1 MDFFIDNQFA
11 ISFIIS
17 LVSSVVFIGWQRKVY
32 KKNVD
37 AIDVFKRFFS
47 KTGDYMSSVVT
58 YVDAETGKATNS
70 IVIGNVAAAES
81 ELKNLILDIN
91 SYIKKSKGTVAF
103 SIIQNKAERRIS
115 MLYEIATSKMSF
127 PTQIGLMGTFFG
139 VFVGLLEFLIGTRF
153 GDGITDSSIQS
164 LICGVLVSMAT
175 SFCGIAMLI
184 KSHSKASDAS
194 NQIDK
199 DKNEFYEWVQNEL
212 MPSVDVSM
220 VEAIGK
226 LHETIDQ
233 FEPSFSG
240 VISEFKTAFR
250 DVTGAFGT
258 DFRESVKVVSSAV
271 KRMGENMDKVNRNI
285 KLQDDLLDSIR
296 SRELIKGMDA
306 FVEASH
312 KFSEIT
318 GSLDQFERARRLML
332 IAAQETIN
340 IQKSFNESLDVPK
353 KVAAEINMILN
364 RITTFEEN
372 INKLGTEL
380 SGMQTFA
387 DSVVKQIQGNINAIN
402 AKHGIAKDFIAVADE
417 DLEKYFD
424 EHKQKLGLI
433 AKHYNE
439 ALESYLADY
448 EVMLVERKNE
458 LEQRKREFVE
468 AIDKKLS
475 VDEIRSEF
483 SSLKKLNDISR
494 MLEQLMCNP
503 VDGNQLMRTLSKIHT
518 ELNAISAIQE
528 DNKKGSWFG
537 NNSNTAVDRAQRER
551 EEAQRMAEE
560 ANRKVE
566 EVEREK
572 QRIAELARIQA
583 EKDRAEKEAL
593 LAKIR
598 EEQERDQKAMEVIQ
612 QVQQKDS
619 PAYESVNNESIS
631 HSQIDTS
638 LEEHSSAN
646 VAEEVP
652 TTSPTSMDKDMVEE
666 EKTNK
671 KGWFKIKKLFVWK

>member
-17 LVSSVVFIGWQRKVY
+17 LVSSVAFIGWQRKVY
-32 KKNVD
+32 KKNLD
-37 AIDVFKRFFS
+37 AIEVFKRFFS
-47 KTGDYMSSVVT
+47 KTGDYRSSVVA
-58 YVDAETGKATNS
+58 YVDAETGKTTNS

-139 VFVGLLEFLIGTRF
+139 VFVGLLEFLIGTRC

-212 MPSVDVSM
+212 MPSVDMSM

-250 DVTGAFGT
+250 DVTGACGT

-433 AKHYNE
+433 SKHYNE

-448 EVMLVERKNE
+448 EAMLVERKEE
-458 LEQRKREFVE
+458 LEQRKREFTD
-468 AIDKKLS
+468 AIDQKLS
-475 VDEIRSEF
+475 IEDIRSEF
-483 SSLKKLNDISR
+483 TALKKLNTIAEKVDQLAHNSVTGDNLNKALEGIRLELDAMIVAQEKQSKGFISSFGGSSAATER
-494 MLEQLMCNP
+494 MIQARDKAVQEAETAKQNEVAAKQQVELLKQELGDLNRKFNQLNGYVDSLTRNRTTQQTYVPQNP
-503 VDGNQLMRTLSKIHT
+503 VVAS
-518 ELNAISAIQE
+518 EISTNLAATDSSMQTIVTKSSESTKPIEIDKQQVSNLGE
-528 DNKKGSWFG
+528 DSSINPDTS
-537 NNSNTAVDRAQRER
+537 E
-551 EEAQRMAEE
+551 
-560 ANRKVE
+560 VE
-566 EVEREK
+566 E
-572 QRIAELARIQA
+572 
-583 EKDRAEKEAL
+583 
-593 LAKIR
+593 
-598 EEQERDQKAMEVIQ
+598 
-612 QVQQKDS
+612 
-619 PAYESVNNESIS
+619 P
-631 HSQIDTS
+631 
-638 LEEHSSAN
+638 
-646 VAEEVP
+646 
-652 TTSPTSMDKDMVEE
+652 
-666 EKTNK
+666 K
-671 KGWFKIKKLFVWK
+671 KKRRFWSKLFHKK

>member
-17 LVSSVVFIGWQRKVY
+17 LVSSVAFIGWQLKVY

-47 KTGDYMSSVVT
+47 KTGDYSSSVVT
-58 YVDAETGKATNS
+58 YVDAETGKTTNS
-70 IVIGNVAAAES
+70 IVIGNVAAVES

-139 VFVGLLEFLIGTRF
+139 VFVGLLEFLIGTRY

-233 FEPSFSG
+233 FEPSFSC
-240 VISEFKTAFR
+240 VISEFKDAFR

-271 KRMGENMDKVNRNI
+271 KRMGENMDKVNLNI
-285 KLQDDLLDSIR
+285 KLQDDLLDTIR

-448 EVMLVERKNE
+448 EAMLVERKEE
-458 LEQRKREFVE
+458 LEQRKREFTD
-468 AIDKKLS
+468 AIDQKLS
-475 VDEIRSEF
+475 IEDIRSEF
-483 SSLKKLNDISR
+483 TALKKLNTIAEKVDQLAHNSVTGDNLNKALEGIRLELDAMIVAQEKQSKGFISGFGGSSAATER
-494 MLEQLMCNP
+494 MIQARDKAVQEAETAKQNEVAAKQQVELLKQELGDLNQKFNQINGYVESLTRNRTTQQTYVPQNP
-503 VDGNQLMRTLSKIHT
+503 VVASQVTMNPAATDSSMQTTVTKSPESAKPIEIDKQQIGNSGEDSSINPDTT
-518 ELNAISAIQE
+518 E
-528 DNKKGSWFG
+528 
-537 NNSNTAVDRAQRER
+537 
-551 EEAQRMAEE
+551 
-560 ANRKVE
+560 VE
-566 EVEREK
+566 EPKKKR
-572 QRIAELARIQA
+572 
-583 EKDRAEKEAL
+583 
-593 LAKIR
+593 
-598 EEQERDQKAMEVIQ
+598 
-612 QVQQKDS
+612 
-619 PAYESVNNESIS
+619 
-631 HSQIDTS
+631 S
-638 LEEHSSAN
+638 LWS
-646 VAEEVP
+646 
-652 TTSPTSMDKDMVEE
+652 
-666 EKTNK
+666 
-671 KGWFKIKKLFVWK
+671 KLFHKK

>member
-17 LVSSVVFIGWQRKVY
+17 LVSSVAFIGWQRKVY

-37 AIDVFKRFFS
+37 AIEIFKRFFS
-47 KTGDYMSSVVT
+47 KTGDYRSSVVA
-58 YVDAETGKATNS
+58 YVDAETGKTTNS

-139 VFVGLLEFLIGTRF
+139 VFVGLLEFLIGTRC

-184 KSHSKASDAS
+184 KSHSKASEAS

-212 MPSVDVSM
+212 MPSVDMSM

-448 EVMLVERKNE
+448 EAMLVERKEE
-458 LEQRKREFVE
+458 LEQRKREFTD
-468 AIDKKLS
+468 AIDQKLS
-475 VDEIRSEF
+475 IEDIRSEF
-483 SSLKKLNDISR
+483 TALKKLNTIAEKVDQLAHNSVTGDNLNKALEGIRLELDAMIVAQEKQSKGFISSFGGSSAATER
-494 MLEQLMCNP
+494 MIQARDKAVQEAETAKQNEVAAKQQVELLKQELGDLNRKFNQLNGYVDSLTRNRTTQQTYVPQNP
-503 VDGNQLMRTLSKIHT
+503 VVAS
-518 ELNAISAIQE
+518 EISTNLAATDSSMQTIVTKSSESTKPIEIDKQQVSNLGE
-528 DNKKGSWFG
+528 DSSINPDTS
-537 NNSNTAVDRAQRER
+537 E
-551 EEAQRMAEE
+551 
-560 ANRKVE
+560 VE
-566 EVEREK
+566 E
-572 QRIAELARIQA
+572 
-583 EKDRAEKEAL
+583 
-593 LAKIR
+593 
-598 EEQERDQKAMEVIQ
+598 
-612 QVQQKDS
+612 
-619 PAYESVNNESIS
+619 P
-631 HSQIDTS
+631 
-638 LEEHSSAN
+638 
-646 VAEEVP
+646 
-652 TTSPTSMDKDMVEE
+652 
-666 EKTNK
+666 K
-671 KGWFKIKKLFVWK
+671 KKRRFWSKLFHKK

>member
-17 LVSSVVFIGWQRKVY
+17 LVSSVAFIGWQRKVY

-37 AIDVFKRFFS
+37 AIEVFKRFFS
-47 KTGDYMSSVVT
+47 KTGDYRSSVVA
-58 YVDAETGKATNS
+58 YVDAETGKTTNS

-139 VFVGLLEFLIGTRF
+139 VFVGLLEFLIGTRC
-153 GDGITDSSIQS
+153 GDGITDFSIQS

-184 KSHSKASDAS
+184 KSHSKASEAS

-212 MPSVDVSM
+212 MPSVDMSM

-364 RITTFEEN
+364 RITTFEKN

-448 EVMLVERKNE
+448 EAMLVERKEE
-458 LEQRKREFVE
+458 LEQRKREFTD
-468 AIDKKLS
+468 AIDQKLS
-475 VDEIRSEF
+475 IEDIRSEF
-483 SSLKKLNDISR
+483 TALKKLNTIAEKVDQLAHNSVTGDNLNKALEGIRLELDAMIVAQEKQSKGFISSFGGSSAATER
-494 MLEQLMCNP
+494 MIQARDKAVQEAETAKQNEVAAKQQVELLKQELGDLNRKFNQLNGYVDSLTRNRTTQQTYVPQNP
-503 VDGNQLMRTLSKIHT
+503 VVAS
-518 ELNAISAIQE
+518 EISTNLAATDSSMQTIVTKSSESTKPIEIDKQQVSNLGE
-528 DNKKGSWFG
+528 DSSINPDTS
-537 NNSNTAVDRAQRER
+537 E
-551 EEAQRMAEE
+551 
-560 ANRKVE
+560 VE
-566 EVEREK
+566 E
-572 QRIAELARIQA
+572 
-583 EKDRAEKEAL
+583 
-593 LAKIR
+593 
-598 EEQERDQKAMEVIQ
+598 
-612 QVQQKDS
+612 
-619 PAYESVNNESIS
+619 P
-631 HSQIDTS
+631 
-638 LEEHSSAN
+638 
-646 VAEEVP
+646 
-652 TTSPTSMDKDMVEE
+652 
-666 EKTNK
+666 K
-671 KGWFKIKKLFVWK
+671 KKRRFWSKLFHKK

>member
-1 MDFFIDNQFA
+1 
-11 ISFIIS
+11 
-17 LVSSVVFIGWQRKVY
+17 
-32 KKNVD
+32 
-37 AIDVFKRFFS
+37 
-47 KTGDYMSSVVT
+47 
-58 YVDAETGKATNS
+58 
-70 IVIGNVAAAES
+70 
-81 ELKNLILDIN
+81 
-91 SYIKKSKGTVAF
+91 
-103 SIIQNKAERRIS
+103 
-115 MLYEIATSKMSF
+115 
-127 PTQIGLMGTFFG
+127 
-139 VFVGLLEFLIGTRF
+139 
-153 GDGITDSSIQS
+153 
-164 LICGVLVSMAT
+164 
-175 SFCGIAMLI
+175 
-184 KSHSKASDAS
+184 
-194 NQIDK
+194 
-199 DKNEFYEWVQNEL
+199 
-212 MPSVDVSM
+212 MPSVDVTM

-226 LHETIDQ
+226 LHETIDKL
-233 FEPSFSG
+233 EPSFSG
-240 VISEFKTAFR
+240 VITEFKDAFK

-448 EVMLVERKNE
+448 EAMLVERKEE
-458 LEQRKREFVE
+458 LEQRKREFTD
-468 AIDKKLS
+468 AIDQKLS
-475 VDEIRSEF
+475 IEDIRSEF
-483 SSLKKLNDISR
+483 TALKKLNTIAGKVDQLAHNSVTGDNLNKALEGIRLELDAMIVAQKKQSKGFISSFGGSSAATERMIQARDKAVQEAETAKRNEVAAKQQVELLKQELGDLNRKFNQLNGYVDSLTRNRTTQQTYVPQNPVVASDISTNLAATDSS
-494 MLEQLMCNP
+494 MQTTVAKSSESIKPIEIDKQQVSNLGEDSSINP
-503 VDGNQLMRTLSKIHT
+503 DTS
-518 ELNAISAIQE
+518 E
-528 DNKKGSWFG
+528 
-537 NNSNTAVDRAQRER
+537 
-551 EEAQRMAEE
+551 
-560 ANRKVE
+560 VE
-566 EVEREK
+566 E
-572 QRIAELARIQA
+572 
-583 EKDRAEKEAL
+583 
-593 LAKIR
+593 
-598 EEQERDQKAMEVIQ
+598 
-612 QVQQKDS
+612 
-619 PAYESVNNESIS
+619 P
-631 HSQIDTS
+631 
-638 LEEHSSAN
+638 
-646 VAEEVP
+646 
-652 TTSPTSMDKDMVEE
+652 
-666 EKTNK
+666 K
-671 KGWFKIKKLFVWK
+671 KKRSFWSKLFHKK

>member
-17 LVSSVVFIGWQRKVY
+17 LVSSVAFIGWQRKVY

-37 AIDVFKRFFS
+37 AIEVFKRFFS
-47 KTGDYMSSVVT
+47 KTGDYRSSVVA
-58 YVDAETGKATNS
+58 YVDAETGKTTNS

-139 VFVGLLEFLIGTRF
+139 VFVGLLEFLIGTRC

-184 KSHSKASDAS
+184 KSHSKASEAS

-212 MPSVDVSM
+212 MPSVDMSM

-448 EVMLVERKNE
+448 EAMLVERKEE
-458 LEQRKREFVE
+458 LEQRKREFTD
-468 AIDKKLS
+468 AIDQKLS
-475 VDEIRSEF
+475 IEDIRSEF
-483 SSLKKLNDISR
+483 TALKKLNTIAEKVDQLAHNSVTGDNLNKALEGIRLELDAMIVAQEKQSKGFISSFGGSSAATER
-494 MLEQLMCNP
+494 MIQARDKAVQEAETAKQNEVAAKQQVELLKQELGDLNRKFNQLNGYVDSLTRNRTTQQTYVPQNP
-503 VDGNQLMRTLSKIHT
+503 VVASG
-518 ELNAISAIQE
+518 ISTNLAATDSSMQTIVTKSSESTKSIEIDKQQVSNLGE
-528 DNKKGSWFG
+528 DSSINPDTS
-537 NNSNTAVDRAQRER
+537 E
-551 EEAQRMAEE
+551 
-560 ANRKVE
+560 VE
-566 EVEREK
+566 E
-572 QRIAELARIQA
+572 
-583 EKDRAEKEAL
+583 
-593 LAKIR
+593 
-598 EEQERDQKAMEVIQ
+598 
-612 QVQQKDS
+612 
-619 PAYESVNNESIS
+619 P
-631 HSQIDTS
+631 
-638 LEEHSSAN
+638 
-646 VAEEVP
+646 
-652 TTSPTSMDKDMVEE
+652 
-666 EKTNK
+666 K
-671 KGWFKIKKLFVWK
+671 KKRRFWSKLFHKK

>member
-17 LVSSVVFIGWQRKVY
+17 LVSSVAFIGWQRKVY

-37 AIDVFKRFFS
+37 AIEVFKRFFS
-47 KTGDYMSSVVT
+47 KTGDYRSSVVA
-58 YVDAETGKATNS
+58 YVDAETGKTTNS

-139 VFVGLLEFLIGTRF
+139 VFVGLLEFLIGTRC

-184 KSHSKASDAS
+184 KSHSKACEAS

-212 MPSVDVSM
+212 MPSVDMSM

-285 KLQDDLLDSIR
+285 KLQDDLLDTIR

-448 EVMLVERKNE
+448 EAMLVERKEE
-458 LEQRKREFVE
+458 LEQRKREFTD
-468 AIDKKLS
+468 AIDQKLS
-475 VDEIRSEF
+475 IEDIRSEF
-483 SSLKKLNDISR
+483 TALKKLNTIAEKVDQLAHNSVTGDNLNKALEGIRLELDAMIVAQEKQSKGFISSFGGSSAATER
-494 MLEQLMCNP
+494 MIQARDKAVQEAEIAKQNEVAAKQQVELLKQELGDLNRKFNHLNGYVESLTRNSTTQQTYVAQNP
-503 VDGNQLMRTLSKIHT
+503 VVAPQVSTNPAATDSSMQTTVTKSPESTKPIEINEQQIGYSGDDSSINPDTT
-518 ELNAISAIQE
+518 
-528 DNKKGSWFG
+528 
-537 NNSNTAVDRAQRER
+537 
-551 EEAQRMAEE
+551 
-560 ANRKVE
+560 
-566 EVEREK
+566 EVEVPKKKR
-572 QRIAELARIQA
+572 
-583 EKDRAEKEAL
+583 
-593 LAKIR
+593 
-598 EEQERDQKAMEVIQ
+598 
-612 QVQQKDS
+612 
-619 PAYESVNNESIS
+619 
-631 HSQIDTS
+631 S
-638 LEEHSSAN
+638 LWS
-646 VAEEVP
+646 
-652 TTSPTSMDKDMVEE
+652 
-666 EKTNK
+666 
-671 KGWFKIKKLFVWK
+671 KLFHKK

>member
-17 LVSSVVFIGWQRKVY
+17 LVSSVAFIGWQRKVY

-37 AIDVFKRFFS
+37 AIEVFKRFFS
-47 KTGDYMSSVVT
+47 KTGDYRSSVVA
-58 YVDAETGKATNS
+58 YVDAETGKTTNS

-139 VFVGLLEFLIGTRF
+139 VFVGLLEFLIGTRC

-184 KSHSKASDAS
+184 KSHSKASEAS

-212 MPSVDVSM
+212 MPSVDMSM

-332 IAAQETIN
+332 IAAQKTIN

-364 RITTFEEN
+364 RITTFEKN

-448 EVMLVERKNE
+448 EAMLVERKEE
-458 LEQRKREFVE
+458 LEQRKREFTD
-468 AIDKKLS
+468 AIDQKLS
-475 VDEIRSEF
+475 IEDIRSEF
-483 SSLKKLNDISR
+483 TALKKLNTIAEKVDQLAHNSVTGDNLNKALEGIRLELDAMIVAQEKQSKGFISSFGGSSAATER
-494 MLEQLMCNP
+494 MIQARDKAVQEAETAKQNEVAAKQQVELLKQELGDLNRKFNQLNGYVDSLTRNRTTQQTYVPQNP
-503 VDGNQLMRTLSKIHT
+503 VVAS
-518 ELNAISAIQE
+518 EISTNLAATDSSMQTIVTKSSESTKPIEIDKQQVSNLGE
-528 DNKKGSWFG
+528 DSSINPDTS
-537 NNSNTAVDRAQRER
+537 E
-551 EEAQRMAEE
+551 
-560 ANRKVE
+560 VE
-566 EVEREK
+566 E
-572 QRIAELARIQA
+572 
-583 EKDRAEKEAL
+583 
-593 LAKIR
+593 
-598 EEQERDQKAMEVIQ
+598 
-612 QVQQKDS
+612 
-619 PAYESVNNESIS
+619 P
-631 HSQIDTS
+631 
-638 LEEHSSAN
+638 
-646 VAEEVP
+646 
-652 TTSPTSMDKDMVEE
+652 
-666 EKTNK
+666 K
-671 KGWFKIKKLFVWK
+671 KKRRFWSKLFHKK

>member
-17 LVSSVVFIGWQRKVY
+17 LVSSVAFIGWQRKVY

-37 AIDVFKRFFS
+37 AIEVFKRFFS
-47 KTGDYMSSVVT
+47 KTGDYRSSVVA
-58 YVDAETGKATNS
+58 YVDAETGKTTNS

-139 VFVGLLEFLIGTRF
+139 VFVGLLEFLIGTRC

-184 KSHSKASDAS
+184 KSHSKASEAS

-212 MPSVDVSM
+212 MPSVDMSM

-448 EVMLVERKNE
+448 EAMLVERKEE
-458 LEQRKREFVE
+458 LEQRKREFTD
-468 AIDKKLS
+468 AIDQKLS
-475 VDEIRSEF
+475 IEDIRSEF
-483 SSLKKLNDISR
+483 TALKKLNTIAEKVDQLAHNSVTGDNLNKALEGIRLELDAMIVAQEKQSKGFISSFGGSSAATER
-494 MLEQLMCNP
+494 MIQARDKAVQEAETAKQNEVAAKQQVELLKQELGDLNRKFNQLNGYVDSLTRNRTTQQTYVPQNP
-503 VDGNQLMRTLSKIHT
+503 VVAS
-518 ELNAISAIQE
+518 EISTNLAATDSSMQTIVTKSSESTKSIEIDKQQVSNLGE
-528 DNKKGSWFG
+528 DSSINPDTS
-537 NNSNTAVDRAQRER
+537 E
-551 EEAQRMAEE
+551 
-560 ANRKVE
+560 VE
-566 EVEREK
+566 E
-572 QRIAELARIQA
+572 
-583 EKDRAEKEAL
+583 
-593 LAKIR
+593 
-598 EEQERDQKAMEVIQ
+598 
-612 QVQQKDS
+612 
-619 PAYESVNNESIS
+619 P
-631 HSQIDTS
+631 
-638 LEEHSSAN
+638 
-646 VAEEVP
+646 
-652 TTSPTSMDKDMVEE
+652 
-666 EKTNK
+666 K
-671 KGWFKIKKLFVWK
+671 KKRRFWSKLFHKK

>member
-11 ISFIIS
+11 ISFFIS
-17 LVSSVVFIGWQRKVY
+17 LVSSVVFIGWQRMVY
-32 KKNVD
+32 KNNVD
-37 AIDVFKRFFS
+37 AIDIFKRFFS
-47 KTGDYMSSVVT
+47 KTGDYTSSVVAH
-58 YVDAETGKATNS
+58 VDTETGKTTNS

-103 SIIQNKAERRIS
+103 SIIQNKTERRIS
-115 MLYEIATSKMSF
+115 MLYEIATSKLSF

-139 VFVGLLEFLIGTRF
+139 VFVGLLEFLVGTRY

-164 LICGVLVSMAT
+164 LICGVLVSMLT

-240 VISEFKTAFR
+240 VISEFKDAFR

-271 KRMGENMDKVNRNI
+271 KRMGENMDRVNQNI
-285 KLQDDLLDSIR
+285 KLQDKLLDAIR

-340 IQKSFNESLDVPK
+340 IQKSFNESLSVPK
-353 KVAAEINMILN
+353 QVAAEINMILN

-372 INKLGTEL
+372 INKLGANLTYLQKFSNSEIETL
-380 SGMQTFA
+380 QAT
-387 DSVVKQIQGNINAIN
+387 VNAI
-402 AKHGIAKDFIAVADE
+402 KSKQGVADNYAKQANE
-417 DLEKYFD
+417 QLETYFD
-424 EHKQKLGLI
+424 EHKTQLGRI
-433 AKHYNE
+433 AASYNQ

-448 EVMLVERKNE
+448 EKMLIERKEE
-458 LEQRKREFVE
+458 LEQRKREFTD
-468 AIDKKLS
+468 AIDEKLS
-475 VDEIRSEF
+475 IDDIRSEF
-483 SSLKKLNDISR
+483 TALKKLNTIS
-494 MLEQLMCNP
+494 EKVDQLAQNS
-503 VDGNQLMRTLSKIHT
+503 VTGDKLSKALEGIRLELDAMIAAQEKQSKGLISGLVGSSNSAT
-518 ELNAISAIQE
+518 ERIIQ
-528 DNKKGSWFG
+528 
-537 NNSNTAVDRAQRER
+537 ARDRAVQ
-551 EEAQRMAEE
+551 EAETAKQNE
-560 ANRKVE
+560 AV
-566 EVEREK
+566 
-572 QRIAELARIQA
+572 
-583 EKDRAEKEAL
+583 
-593 LAKIR
+593 AK
-598 EEQERDQKAMEVIQ
+598 Q
-612 QVQQKDS
+612 QVELLKQKLGDLDRKYTQLNGYVES
-619 PAYESVNNESIS
+619 LTKNRSAEQTYVPRPVVTSQVSTKPVSVAAPVQTTEETNPA
-631 HSQIDTS
+631 
-638 LEEHSSAN
+638 SSKPIEADDN
-646 VAEEVP
+646 PIAQVGEGLVEPDVP
-652 TTSPTSMDKDMVEE
+652 ELKEP
-666 EKTNK
+666 K
-671 KGWFKIKKLFVWK
+671 KKQGFWSKWFHKK